1 MAERASP
8 NSRARAARAAPE
20 VRQTEEGAFEM
31 RIRMLP
37 GLTPAQELSFEH
49 GLASYLQAHDLLADG
64 TQLQMTIDSAS
75 RPLSTT
81 DQVDFVAWL
90 MLSMPVASVHIV
102 GTSSSVKQGQV
113 TLHASRSDLALGPV
127 LALYQLGRL
136 RAELVAEV
144 LGG

>member
-1 MAERASP
+1 MAERASL

-20 VRQTEEGAFEM
+20 VRQTEGGAFEM

-64 TQLQMTIDSAS
+64 TQLQMTVHSAS

-81 DQVDFVAWL
+81 DQIDLVAWL
-90 MLSMPVASVHIV
+90 MLSMPVASVHIE
-102 GTSSSVKQGQV
+102 GTPSPVKQGQV
-113 TLHASRSDLALGPV
+113 VFRALRSDLALGPV
-127 LALYQLGRL
+127 LALYRLGRL
-136 RAELVAEV
+136 RSEVVAEV
-144 LGG
+144 LGS

>member
-1 MAERASP
+1 MAERASL

-20 VRQTEEGAFEM
+20 VRQTEGGAFEM

-64 TQLQMTIDSAS
+64 TQLQMTVHSAS

-81 DQVDFVAWL
+81 DQIDLVAWL
-90 MLSMPVASVHIV
+90 MLSMPVASVHIE
-102 GTSSSVKQGQV
+102 GTPSPVKQGQV
-113 TLHASRSDLALGPV
+113 VFRALRSDLALGPV
-127 LALYQLGRL
+127 LALYRLGRL
-136 RAELVAEV
+136 RAEHVVDV
-144 LGG
+144 LGA